1 MKKQTRREEDFDQY
15 FDFEDSYDEP
25 DEPDENPGISKS
37 KDARKSRHDMKRKFK
52 NKRFEND
59 EY

>member
-15 FDFEDSYDEP
+15 FDFEDSYDDNE
-25 DEPDENPGISKS
+25 ETTGLSKS
-37 KDARKSRHDMKRKFK
+37 RDARKSRHDMKRKFK

>member
-15 FDFEDSYDEP
+15 FDFEDSYDDNE
-25 DEPDENPGISKS
+25 ENTGISKS
-37 KDARKSRHDMKRKFK
+37 RDARKSRHDMKRKFK

>member
-15 FDFEDSYDEP
+15 FDFEDSYDEHEE
-25 DEPDENPGISKS
+25 DIGISKN

-52 NKRFEND
+52 NKRFEDD